1 MKLHSMIG
9 TMAALASVAMMSA
22 GPTVYYQDDE
32 PRRPRSDNKPSAL
45 KATPSDL
52 LGKSHGKS
60 MSKRSKRRN
69 GARA

>member
-9 TMAALASVAMMSA
+9 TMAALASVGLMAAAPM
-22 GPTVYYQDDE
+22 GYYEDDE
-32 PRRPRSDNKPSAL
+32 PRRSRSDNKPSGL
-45 KATPSDL
+45 KATPADL